1 MNVLL
6 TQTTSEHAGL
16 TVRTVGPPAGEPVEA
31 ALLLCHGFGAPGT
44 DLVGL
49 AAELFRLRPALVGR
63 ARVHFPAAPHDLAA
77 MGMPGARAWWMLNMN
92 RLNLPPAQRVAAL
105 RRERPEGIDA
115 LRTQLDSAIDSL
127 LTLDGLPSESLVVGG
142 FSQGAML
149 TTDYA
154 LRTEGELGGLAILSG
169 AFVAE
174 DEWSAWAA
182 TCPSR
187 RVFQSHGT
195 ADPILPYE
203 SGEALR
209 DLLTDAGH
217 TVRFEAFPG
226 PHTIP
231 PVALEGLADLLEA
244 ASEA

>member
-1 MNVLL
+1 MPASVA
-6 TQTTSEHAGL
+6 QSTSEHAGL
-16 TVRTVGPPAGEPVEA
+16 IVRTVGPPPGEPVKA
-31 ALLLCHGFGAPGT
+31 AAVLCHGFGAPGT

-49 AAELFRLRPALVGR
+49 AAELFRARPTLAGR
-63 ARVHFPAAPHDLAA
+63 VRVHFPAAPHDLAS
-77 MGMPGARAWWMLNMN
+77 MGMPGARAWWMLDMN
-92 RLNLPPAQRVAAL
+92 RLNLPPKQRVGAL
-105 RRERPEGIDA
+105 RRERPTGLDA
-115 LRTQLDSAIDSL
+115 LRTQLDSAIDSI
-127 LTLDGLPSESLVVGG
+127 LTSDGLSSESLVVGG
-142 FSQGAML
+142 FSQGSML

-169 AFVAE
+169 ALVAE
-174 DEWSAWAA
+174 DDWSGWARS
-182 TCPSR
+182 CPTR

-195 ADPILPYE
+195 ADAILPFA

-209 DLLTDAGH
+209 DLLSDAGH

-244 ASEA
+244 ACEA